1 MIGNS
6 LQPSCSKMKA
16 MNMTTA
22 ASYRW
27 CAALGCLL
35 ILSNAGC
42 SSLTTTKSKNGKKD
56 SNWSFFQKKEYQTP
70 QSINGTWTYDIF
82 TKEGKPP
89 TRGFGGRLYFYNE
102 KSQAIPVEGELTVY
116 GFDDTHRSH
125 DGSSIESADKK
136 FRFTAEQFTS
146 HFSESELGASYSIWI
161 PWDAAP
167 GMQKKIMLIPT
178 FKSKDG
184 PVIRGN
190 AATVLLP
197 GIANAEG
204 DQQVIQ
210 ASMHG
215 GAQRA
220 SGVQRASH
228 TSSAKPASAMRPVD
242 SHLSNRTTTI
252 QLPSRGYQ
260 AKPMLSAEQAAAL
273 LQQVQDSQSPTQL
286 PVLPSVDPQ
295 LGSPQSGNLES
306 ATTVGNTQVPAT
318 QVATPTPSFHL
329 PIGTPL
335 GAIGQP
341 SPVNVSGLPG
351 FANVSVGQRPTHS
364 APSSLPAPAGPAA
377 PSSAYLTR

>member
-1 MIGNS
+1 MISNS
-6 LQPSCSKMKA
+6 LQPTCTKMNP

-22 ASYRW
+22 AFCRH
-27 CAALGCLL
+27 CAALACLL
-35 ILSNAGC
+35 MFSSTGC
-42 SSLTTTKSKNGKKD
+42 SSLMMTKSNQGKKE
-56 SNWSFFQKKEYQTP
+56 SNWSFFKKKEYQTP
-70 QSINGTWTYDIF
+70 QSINVTWTYDIF

-116 GFDDTHRSH
+116 GFDDTNRSH

-136 FRFTAEQFTS
+136 FRFTAEQFTT

-178 FKSKDG
+178 FKTKDG

-197 GIANAEG
+197 GIINAEG
-204 DQQVIQ
+204 DQKVIQ

-215 GAQRA
+215 
-220 SGVQRASH
+220 GVQRASH
-228 TSSAKPASAMRPVD
+228 TSSAKPASAMRPAD
-242 SHLSNRTTTI
+242 PPLSNRTTTI
-252 QLPSRGYQ
+252 QLPARGYQ
-260 AKPMLSAEQAAAL
+260 AKPMLSSEQAAAL
-273 LQQVQDSQSPTQL
+273 LQNVQGSQPPTQL
-286 PVLPSVDPQ
+286 PVLPSPV
-295 LGSPQSGNLES
+295 SQSGTSES
-306 ATTVGNTQVPAT
+306 GTSVSNITVPAT
-318 QVATPTPSFHL
+318 QAATPAPSFHI
-329 PIGTPL
+329 PIGTQL
-335 GAIGQP
+335 GAIDQP
-341 SPVNVSGLPG
+341 LLINGSRLPG
-351 FANVSVGQRPTHS
+351 FAQVSVGQRPTHS